1 MKTAKRLLPAI
12 ICVIVAVAFVLAGLP
27 TAHAAGVMRLVID
40 NKTYTKEYTDLG
52 ALALTGW
59 HYSASSDTLTLQNY
73 GTTIEPQSE
82 IFVYPYSGN
91 LTVELKG
98 DNYIYSSNSN
108 CMIFIGNVKFVGDGS
123 LTLIADNSYAINTD
137 YRVSVS
143 DSVSLNIN
151 ALAGIMAIKGIDIN
165 TSGNV
170 NIHTSTRCM
179 YTFGDLNITNG
190 RVRLTG
196 SDGLYSSEGNVLI
209 SGGATDVEVKARSK
223 AFALYGDDAYVE
235 WSANASVGGGSSSPG
250 SPITEYTGQKYFR
263 ITFDGTP
270 ILNPPRNLYWDDT
283 VIDSAGTTNPV
294 ARWSPVANAT
304 GYMVYLYYY
313 NDIGYELKKTF
324 EVTDALSCN
333 FGGHFT
339 TYGKYY
345 FTVQAIGD
353 GTNFRNSGESPKST
367 DSYMF
372 TGDIVSRFYVTIPE
386 SDYFKVIPENGSTV
400 VYYGESFSFTVEVDP
415 AYTQSEVLVWANKAR
430 VALRGGK
437 YTVDNVT
444 ENITITIGGLSL
456 NTYTVNLPESEAFTI
471 YPLPEYSTE
480 VEYGGKFAFSV
491 ELADIYMQS
500 DIVVTANGE
509 VLRPKYGIIYTIND
523 ITEDQTVEITG
534 LIRDNYD
541 VTFKHIDGTVISSQT
556 VDHGYTASEA
566 APPSAPDGMTFVG
579 WADKTGNAFDFSM
592 PITEQTDVFA
602 RFETAKDADGSYLI
616 ANLEQF
622 IWFANEVNF
631 GNTAISG
638 RLTADIAMNSGHYV
652 MVGGEPSFFSSATMW
667 KPIGGYDY
675 GDKDNYVKF
684 FEGCFDGG
692 GHTLSGFY
700 IKHDAMAANA
710 SELGIFG
717 IITDTAS
724 IKNLNITRSYFE
736 GYSKIGS
743 VAGENN
749 GTITDCSSSAVVIG
763 VGNCGGI
770 AGETYSDI
778 SGCDFSGRV
787 TVKQYRSATS
797 SEAIGGANAGG
808 IVGIA
813 SSEGV
818 KITDCVNNASVSA
831 YDRAG
836 GILGYAYLGDVDC
849 DGCQNNGT
857 VSSDNAAGGIVAR
870 SEGGITVNNSSNT
883 AFIKGG
889 TYAGGLVGK
898 GDISGT
904 HSFNA
909 AAVSGKAYA
918 GGIVGNGSLD
928 MSYFYSAGDVTS
940 EAVAGGLSGVSSSF
954 SAKHGHAFAEVSGST
969 TGALSAQYETA
980 DVTAV
985 YYCEQYGESAV
996 GTPVNY
1002 SWFYCGY
1009 AAGLLNREN
1018 GTDFWAT
1025 NGFYPV
1031 FADSSN
1037 PAFSFELK
1045 SDENEG
1051 TYIIE
1056 NERDL
1061 HLTSA
1066 FINNEEGYNYSSYIV
1081 TCDIA
1086 LHAPELDNNFIPMGN
1101 DAVAYSGYF
1110 NGGNHTISGLNVSG
1124 KDYTGLFGNVY
1135 ESLIENVFVSD
1146 SKFVGEDYVGGII
1159 GNAVNSSFTNCKIT
1173 NSSVKGDSYVGGI
1186 AGECSGDISYSSNEL
1201 TDVTGSIAYGG
1212 IAGSSDG
1219 TTITFCY
1226 SSGDVLS
1233 PDSAGVEAG
1242 GIVGRNYGAIMYCAN
1257 IGDIS
1262 GKNYIGGISGA
1273 NYSDLI
1279 SVYNAGNVS
1288 GTSAFGAIC
1297 GEADLDSYTV
1307 ERCFYLE
1314 NTSNNADFVFGQSQN
1329 SYQIVNGATA
1339 YYLNAQGAEPVWA
1352 QGEEHPVFANEEGT
1366 DAVVFKVEFY
1376 VEDTLYWMAATNKG
1390 GTVIIPPEPE
1400 IEGYNFIK
1408 WDALFNYVVAD
1419 VRARAV
1425 FDKPA
1430 EITFISTS
1438 FLKLNDH
1445 EDGAYIYGIYPNLN
1459 MTVGQLD
1466 AQISNVDMKYYDQDL
1481 IFELEPT
1488 QRLSTGIT
1496 VILEDDMGAWLH
1508 IAYIVI
1514 YGDVNSDGLVD
1525 KSDAFLLN
1533 LLADG
1538 MLEEYDFTYAQYLA
1552 ADVNHDGVVDKAD
1565 SLLVQ
1570 NATLKNE
1577 YINQT
1582 PQF

>member
-1 MKTAKRLLPAI
+1 MKTAKRLLLAI
-12 ICVIVAVAFVLAGLP
+12 LCVIVSSAYIISSVP
-27 TAHAAGVMRLVID
+27 TAHAAGVMRLIID
-40 NKTYTKEYTDLG
+40 DKTYTKEYTDLG

-59 HYSASSDTLTLQNY
+59 HYSASSDTLTLENY
-73 GTTIEPQSE
+73 GTTIAPKSE

-98 DNYIYSSNSN
+98 DNYIYSSNTN
-108 CMIFIGNVKFVGDGS
+108 GMIFIGNVKFVGDGS
-123 LTLIADNSYAINTD
+123 LTVIADNSYAINTD
-137 YRVSVS
+137 YKVTIT
-143 DSVSLNIN
+143 DSASININ

-165 TSGNV
+165 TTGNV

-223 AFALYGDDAYVE
+223 AFALYGDEAYVE

-263 ITFDGTP
+263 ITFDGAP

-304 GYMVYLYYY
+304 GYIVNLYYF
-313 NDIGYELKKTF
+313 NDVGYELKKTF

-345 FTVQAIGD
+345 FTVQATGD

-367 DSYMF
+367 DFYMF
-372 TGDIVSRFYVTIPE
+372 TGEIVSRFYVTIPE

-430 VALRGGK
+430 VALRDGK
-437 YTVDNVT
+437 YTIDKVT
-444 ENITITIGGLSL
+444 ENITIKIGGLSL

-500 DIVVTANGE
+500 DIVVTSNGE

-541 VTFKHIDGTVISSQT
+541 VTFKHIDGTFISSQT
-556 VDHGYTASEA
+556 IDHGFKASVPEAPTAPE
-566 APPSAPDGMTFVG
+566 GMTFVG
-579 WADKTGNAFDFSM
+579 WTDKTGKSFDFTS
-592 PITEQTDVFA
+592 PITEQTDIFA
-602 RFETAKDADGSYLI
+602 RFETAKDTDSSYLI

-652 MVGGEPSFFSSATMW
+652 MVGSEPSFFSSATVW

-675 GDKDNYVKF
+675 SDTENYVKF
-684 FEGCFDGG
+684 FEGSFDGN

-717 IITDTAS
+717 VVTDTAS
-724 IKNLNITRSYFE
+724 IKNLNVTRSYFE

-743 VAGENN
+743 IVGENN
-749 GTITDCSSSAVVIG
+749 GVISGCSSSAVIVG
-763 VGNCGGI
+763 VDNCGGI
-770 AGETYSDI
+770 AGETYSYI

-787 TVKQYRSATS
+787 TVKQYRSVTS
-797 SEAIGGANAGG
+797 SEAIGGSNAGG
-808 IVGIA
+808 IVGVA
-813 SSEGV
+813 SVEGV
-818 KITDCVNNASVSA
+818 EISNCINNATVSA

-836 GILGYAYLGDVDC
+836 GILGYAYLGNVTF
-849 DGCQNNGT
+849 DGCVNNGT
-857 VSSDNAAGGIVAR
+857 VTSDNAAGGIAAR
-870 SEGGITVNNSSNT
+870 SEGAVTVNNSSNT
-883 AFIKGG
+883 ASVSGG

-898 GDISGT
+898 GDVSGT
-904 HSFNA
+904 HSFNMA
-909 AAVSGKAYA
+909 PVSGKAYA

-928 MSYFYSAGDVTS
+928 MSYFYNAGDVS
-940 EAVAGGLSGVSSSF
+940 SDAVAGGLSGVSSSF
-954 SAKHGHAFAEVSGST
+954 NAEQGHSFAEVSGKT
-969 TGALSAQYETA
+969 TGMLSAKYDTA
-980 DVTAV
+980 DVTTV
-985 YYCEQYGESAV
+985 YYCKQYGESPI
-996 GTPVNY
+996 GTPVHY

-1009 AAGLLNREN
+1009 AAGMLNREN

-1025 NGFYPV
+1025 NGYYPV
-1031 FADSSN
+1031 FADPSN
-1037 PAFSFELK
+1037 PAFEFKLK
-1045 SDENEG
+1045 SGELEG

-1061 HLTSA
+1061 HLVSA
-1066 FINNEEGYNYSSYIV
+1066 FINNEENYNYFSYVI
-1081 TCDIA
+1081 TDEIT
-1086 LHAPELDNNFIPMGN
+1086 LHAHEMTDNFIPMGN
-1101 DAVAYSGYF
+1101 ASIVYSGYF
-1110 NGGNHTISGLNVSG
+1110 DGGNYTISGLNISG
-1124 KDYTGLFGNVY
+1124 ENYVGLFGNIS
-1135 ESLIENVFVSD
+1135 ESLIENISVAD
-1146 SKFVGEDYVGGII
+1146 SKITGNNYVGGII
-1159 GNAVNSSFTNCKIT
+1159 GKAVDTSLTNCEVE
-1173 NSSVKGDSYVGGI
+1173 NSSVRGNSFVGGI
-1186 AGECSGDISYSSNEL
+1186 AGECSGDISYSTNEL
-1201 TDVTGSIAYGG
+1201 TSVKGLLAYGG
-1212 IAGSSDG
+1212 IAGSNDG
-1219 TTITFCY
+1219 ATVTFCY
-1226 SSGDVLS
+1226 SSGEVLPVTS
-1233 PDSAGVEAG
+1233 EAEEAG
-1242 GIVGRNYGAIMYCAN
+1242 GIAGRNYGAIMYCAN
-1257 IGDIS
+1257 IGDVS
-1262 GKNYIGGISGA
+1262 GSSYIGGISGV

-1279 SVYNAGNVS
+1279 SIYNAGNVS
-1288 GTSAFGAIC
+1288 STSEYGSIC

-1307 ERCFYLE
+1307 ERCYYLE
-1314 NTSNNADFVFGQSQN
+1314 NTASNADFVFGQSQKA
-1329 SYQIVNGATA
+1329 YQIVNGTTA
-1339 YYLNAQGAEPVWA
+1339 YLLNAQGTESVWA
-1352 QGEEHPVFANEEGT
+1352 QGESHPVFADEEGT
-1366 DAVVFKVEFY
+1366 DAVIFKVEFY
-1376 VEDTLYWMAATNKG
+1376 VADELYWMAATKKG
-1390 GTVIIPPEPE
+1390 GTVITPPTPE
-1400 IEGYNFIK
+1400 MEGYNFIK

-1425 FDKPA
+1425 FDKPS
-1430 EITFISTS
+1430 EISFISTS
-1438 FLKLNDH
+1438 FLKINDH
-1445 EDGAYIYGIYPNLN
+1445 EDGAYIYGVYPNLN

-1466 AQISNVDMKYYDQDL
+1466 AQISNTDIKYYDPDL

-1488 QRLSTGIT
+1488 QRIYTGVT
-1496 VILEDDMGAWLH
+1496 VILEDEMGAWLH
-1508 IAYIVI
+1508 TAYIVI

-1525 KSDAFLLN
+1525 KTDAFLLN

-1570 NATLKNE
+1570 NTTIKNE